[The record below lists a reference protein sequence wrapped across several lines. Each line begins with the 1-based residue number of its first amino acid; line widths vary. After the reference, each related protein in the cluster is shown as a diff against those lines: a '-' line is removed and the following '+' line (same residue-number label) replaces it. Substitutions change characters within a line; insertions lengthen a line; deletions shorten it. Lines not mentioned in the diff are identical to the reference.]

1 MSEVLMSSKV
11 DNGLMFTMVGLAILV
26 AAAHA
31 GGAAT
36 MKGSH
41 NRDDDRDD
49 HDDDDHDDD
58 HDDDDGSMDLANLR
72 RARDYADSS
81 ISSIEAGAEV
91 PAWASDRIT
100 RAQQHL
106 GDASGFLADGKRRP
120 RGR

>member
-1 MSEVLMSSKV
+1 MSSKV
-11 DNGLMFTMVGLAILV
+11 DNGLMFTMVGLAILA

-31 GGAAT
+31 GSAAT

-41 NRDDDRDD
+41 NDD
-49 HDDDDHDDD
+49 HDDDDHDHGDD
-58 HDDDDGSMDLANLR
+58 SHGHDNHDDSSMDLANLR

-81 ISSIEAGAEV
+81 ISSIEAGAAV
-91 PAWASDRIT
+91 PAWVSDRVT

-106 GDASGFLADGKRRP
+106 GDTSGFLAQHRRRP

>member
-1 MSEVLMSSKV
+1 MSSKV

-31 GGAAT
+31 GSSAT

-41 NRDDDRDD
+41 NGDGDDDHDD
-49 HDDDDHDDD
+49 DDDDHDDD
-58 HDDDDGSMDLANLR
+58 HDDSSMDLANLR

-81 ISSIEAGAEV
+81 ISSIEAGAAV
-91 PAWASDRIT
+91 PAWVSDRVT

-106 GDASGFLADGKRRP
+106 SDTSGFLAQHRHRS

>member
-1 MSEVLMSSKV
+1 MSRKL
-11 DNGLMFTMVGLAILV
+11 DNGLMFTMAGLAILV

-31 GGAAT
+31 GGTAT

-41 NRDDDRDD
+41 NDDGDG
-49 HDDDDHDDD
+49 DDDDDEDDS
-58 HDDDDGSMDLANLR
+58 SMDLANLR

-81 ISSIEAGAEV
+81 ISSIEAGAAV
-91 PAWASDRIT
+91 PAWVSDRVT

-106 GDASGFLADGKRRP
+106 SDTSGFLAQHKRRP

>member
-1 MSEVLMSSKV
+1 MSRKL
-11 DNGLMFTMVGLAILV
+11 DNGLMFTMAGLAILV

-31 GGAAT
+31 GGSAT

-41 NRDDDRDD
+41 NDDGRDD
-49 HDDDDHDDD
+49 DDDDHDDD
-58 HDDDDGSMDLANLR
+58 DDDDDDDEDDSSMDLANLR

-81 ISSIEAGAEV
+81 ISSIEAGAAV
-91 PAWASDRIT
+91 PAWVSDRVT

-106 GDASGFLADGKRRP
+106 SDTSGFLAQHKRRP